1 MNAFVPRHGRRRPS
15 MHRASVTVLAIL
27 VAACGGSATPA
38 GSSLPASG
46 APATSPAA
54 GQATVAPS
62 VEGSAAAPP
71 SEAAATTGPTPAV
84 VSGDIG
90 SVIPTEIAGH
100 PMRIEVYT
108 SAGDNFLFM
117 WQSQEVAIQL
127 LESLGKT
134 KEDVTAAQGTA
145 SGIEYPETLFVY
157 AYRVAGAD
165 GQAFRDGM
173 VERYLAL
180 FDGWDAPTKTMAGKT
195 VAVMGP
201 KGNEESAGQAF
212 YAVGDIVF
220 HITSNHPE
228 WIEAAVAALP

>member
-1 MNAFVPRHGRRRPS
+1 MNTSVPRRARRHPS
-15 MHRASVTVLAIL
+15 TRLAGFGAVALI
-27 VAACGGSATPA
+27 VAACGGSAAPGASSPA
-38 GSSLPASG
+38 ASG
-46 APATSPAA
+46 APVASPSA
-54 GQATVAPS
+54 GQASGAAS
-62 VEGSAAAPP
+62 AEGSAAAPP
-71 SEAAATTGPTPAV
+71 SEVAATTGPTPAV
-84 VSGDIG
+84 VAGDIG

-117 WQSQEVAIQL
+117 WQSEDVALKL

-134 KEDVTAAQGTA
+134 KDDVTAAQGNA
-145 SGIEYPETLFVY
+145 DDIKSPESLFVY

-165 GQAFRDGM
+165 GQALRDGM

-180 FDGWDAPTKTMAGKT
+180 FDGWDAPMRTMAGKS

-201 KGNEESAGQAF
+201 KGDEESAGQAF

-220 HITSNHPE
+220 NITSNHPE
-228 WIEAAVAALP
+228 WIEAAVALLP

>member
-1 MNAFVPRHGRRRPS
+1 M
-15 MHRASVTVLAIL
+15 
-27 VAACGGSATPA
+27 
-38 GSSLPASG
+38 
-46 APATSPAA
+46 
-54 GQATVAPS
+54 PS
-62 VEGSAAAPP
+62 VEASVEAPP
-71 SEAAATTGPTPAV
+71 SEAAATTGPTPFVAPD
-84 VSGDIG
+84 DIG
-90 SVIPTEIAGH
+90 AVIPTEIAGH

-117 WQSQEVAIQL
+117 WQSKEVAVQL

-134 KEDVTAAQGTA
+134 KNDVTAAQGNA
-145 SGIEYPETLFVY
+145 DDIKSPESLFVY

-180 FDGWDAPTKTMAGKT
+180 FDGWDAPIKTVAGKS

-201 KGNEESAGQAF
+201 KGDEESAGQAF

-220 HITSNHPE
+220 NITSNHPE
-228 WIEAAVAALP
+228 WIEAAVALLP